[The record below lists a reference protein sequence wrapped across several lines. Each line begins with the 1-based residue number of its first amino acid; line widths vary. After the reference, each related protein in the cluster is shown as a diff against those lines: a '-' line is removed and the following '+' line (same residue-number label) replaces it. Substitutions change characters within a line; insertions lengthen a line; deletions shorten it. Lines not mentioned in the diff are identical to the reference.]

1 MEEVAHGADF
11 HASVDSLATPAA
23 DAFCTDPVA
32 QRWEFN
38 FNLPENLAPGPHRVS
53 IALGRRVYPQIPIE
67 VA

>member
-1 MEEVAHGADF
+1 
-11 HASVDSLATPAA
+11 VDSLATPAA

-38 FNLPENLAPGPHRVS
+38 FNLPEHLAPGPHRVS